1 MSEKTIL
8 VIGTY
13 DTKDE
18 ELGFLSG
25 VIRDQGG
32 RVVTMDVSVLGSPSQ
47 PTDFSKHDVAEEG
60 GSSIQDAIDS
70 GNENLAMQIMAKG
83 ASLLAARLHNEGK
96 FDGMIV
102 LGGTMGTDL
111 ALDVASA
118 LPLGVPKYIVST
130 VSFSPLIPAERLAAD
145 TQMILWAGGL
155 YGLNSVGKASL
166 SQAAGAVLGAARA
179 VQKPDPEKSVIGM
192 MSLGTS
198 ALKYVISLKPALEE
212 RGFEVAVFH
221 ATGMGGRAFES
232 LARQGAFACVFDFC
246 TQELGNHVNGS
257 NISAGGDRLTNAG
270 ANGTPQIVAPGC
282 YDLVDV
288 VGWQPIDSKWD
299 AHIKHAHNR
308 LLTSIVLKAEE
319 TKLVARAH
327 CEQMAKAKGPTA
339 LILPEDGLGEWDREG
354 ADLHNPDGLAAFLT
368 EVEANIPA
376 NVTTHRIACHI
387 NDPSFSDKALEIFD
401 KWCADGTVP
410 LGVFKQ
416 SSNGQEK
423 SLHAIKNY
431 KQENGVD

>member
-1 MSEKTIL
+1 MSKKTIL

-13 DTKDE
+13 DTKDD
-18 ELGFLSG
+18 ELGFLAD

-32 RVVTMDVSVLGSPSQ
+32 IVTTMDVSVLGDPSQ
-47 PTDFSKHDVAEEG
+47 PCDYSKHDVAGEG
-60 GSSIQDAIDS
+60 GSSIEFAVAS
-70 GNENLAMQIMAKG
+70 GNENTAMQIMAKG
-83 ASLLAARLHNEGK
+83 ASMLVARLFQESK

-111 ALDVASA
+111 ALDVTSA

-155 YGLNSVGKASL
+155 YGLNSVCKASL

-179 VQKPDPEKSVIGM
+179 VQMPDPDKPLIGM

-198 ALKYVISLKPALEE
+198 ALKYVVPLKPALEE

-232 LARQGAFACVFDFC
+232 LAGQGAFACVFDFC

-257 NISAGGDRLTNAG
+257 NISAGADRLSNAG
-270 ANGTPQIVAPGC
+270 KNGTPQIVAPGC

-288 VGWQPIDSKWD
+288 VGWQPLDTKWD
-299 AHIKHAHNR
+299 NHLKHAHNR
-308 LLTSIVLKAEE
+308 LLTSIVLETEE
-319 TKLVARAH
+319 RKLVARAH
-327 CEQMAKAKGPTA
+327 SAQLAIAKGPVA
-339 LILPEDGLGEWDREG
+339 MILPEDGLGEWDRRG
-354 ADLHNPDGLAAFLT
+354 ADLHNAEGLAEFLT
-368 EVEANIPA
+368 EVEATLPDY
-376 NVTTHRIACHI
+376 VKTHRIACHI
-387 NDPSFSDKALEIFD
+387 NDAAFAEKALEIFD
-401 KWCADGTVP
+401 EWCADGTV
-410 LGVFKQ
+410 KT
-416 SSNGQEK
+416 
-423 SLHAIKNY
+423 
-431 KQENGVD
+431 